1 MSAGLCQ
8 YRPIARI
15 FAFYSKYAMS
25 IVKWL
30 ASYLLTSLVFFAI
43 DMVWLGVLAKNLYR
57 KYLFGLMA
65 DQVNWT
71 AAIVFYL
78 LFIVGIFVFVIL
90 PAVEKNSLITALL
103 LGAFFGIV
111 TYATYDLTNLAT
123 LKNWPL
129 PIVFIDIA
137 WGAVLTSLVS
147 MAGYG
152 IHKWIFRS

>member
-1 MSAGLCQ
+1 MIG
-8 YRPIARI
+8 
-15 FAFYSKYAMS
+15 F
-25 IVKWL
+25 KWL
-30 ASYLLTSLVFFAI
+30 ASYVLTSIVFFAI
-43 DMVWLGVLAKNLYR
+43 DMVWLVFLAKNLYR
-57 KYLFGLMA
+57 KHLFGLLA

-78 LFIVGIFVFVIL
+78 LFIVGIFVFVIV
-90 PAVEKNSLITALL
+90 PAVEKNSLITALW

-123 LKNWPL
+123 LKNWPVA
-129 PIVFIDIA
+129 IVFIDIA